1 MITTI
6 TGTGIIEAA
15 TVTPIMM
22 TITGMKITIMII
34 RRRRRNPEG
43 EAGNHN
49 RWVAY
54 WNCFPLLFF
63 FFIFL
68 IISFYNINAV
78 VWLWHSVGIC
88 H

>member
-22 TITGMKITIMII
+22 TITGMKITITII
-34 RRRRRNPEG
+34 RRHRRNPEEG

-54 WNCFPLLFF
+54 WNCLPFF
-63 FFIFL
+63 F
-68 IISFYNINAV
+68 
-78 VWLWHSVGIC
+78 
-88 H
+88 

>member
-6 TGTGIIEAA
+6 TGMGIIEAA
-15 TVTPIMM
+15 TVIPIMM

-34 RRRRRNPEG
+34 RRHQRKVEG

-54 WNCFPLLFF
+54 E
-63 FFIFL
+63 IFCL
-68 IISFYNINAV
+68 PFYFMR
-78 VWLWHSVGIC
+78 
-88 H
+88 